1 MTTVAGQVFALAPGN
16 KLPGAYLQS
25 IFGVRSD
32 AAPPNRALLLIGA
45 KALSGGT
52 LTADTEYK
60 EVLADGDE
68 VTLTG
73 NDGNELARMARMARR
88 VWSGRLFLATVT
100 QATNAAATSTLTV
113 GGTWT
118 VASSGPIQ
126 LSIGGQPLDVF
137 ASAVDTATTFAAAV
151 VTAVTLNKNLPVTA
165 ANVDGVVTFTWK
177 SYGTRG
183 NDGILFVDGT
193 FKPSGMTLAVA
204 GGASVSSGGVRFT
217 GGTGTE
223 DMSTLLTNVA
233 VEQFWTTAC
242 SIIDATNLARLEAYL
257 DAKCGPTVRLF
268 ENHVVGTT
276 KAFAAA
282 TSLAQ
287 TTLDNARMQMV
298 FQEEGETP
306 GEEQAAW
313 MAGLRTTREIINPN
327 TKYDGI
333 VTPFIPQR
341 ATSKRMSYAAQ
352 VAALDVGLTCIPT
365 KNNVAY
371 VARAI
376 TTRSLTSTGA
386 VDDGTID
393 VGQARVP
400 DVVNEEIG
408 GLWLTYTDAE
418 DTTAHHYLVNNP
430 SPGNEADVPAGT
442 TYPADWQQQVTLYM
456 KSREAT
462 PFGWV
467 TEVDEHPT
475 VVNMH
480 PTASSP
486 RFVQYTPVI
495 VTPLTHQLEGTI
507 AQTKFSP
514 T

>member
-1 MTTVAGQVFALAPGN
+1 MTVAGQVFALAPGD
-16 KLPGAYLQS
+16 KLPGAYLQTA
-25 IFGVRSD
+25 FGVRSD
-32 AAPPNRALLLIGA
+32 AALPNRALLLIGA

-60 EVLADGDE
+60 EVIADGDE

-73 NDGNELARMARMARR
+73 NEGNELARMTRMARR

-100 QATNAAATSTLTV
+100 QDTNAAATATLTIA
-113 GGTWT
+113 GSWT
-118 VASSGPIQ
+118 TASSGPVQIFV
-126 LSIGGQPLDVF
+126 GGQQLDVF
-137 ASAVDTATTFAAAV
+137 SSAADTATTFAAAIV
-151 VTAVTLNKNLPVTA
+151 AAVTLKKELPVTA
-165 ANVDGVVTFTWK
+165 ANSAGVVTFTWK

-183 NDGILFVDGT
+183 NDGILYVDGT
-193 FKPSGMTLAVA
+193 FKAAGMTLAVA
-204 GGASVSSGGVRFT
+204 GGASVASGGVRFT

-223 DMSTLLTNVA
+223 DLTTLLTNIA
-233 VEQFWTTAC
+233 VEQFWTTSCA
-242 SIIDATNLARLEAYL
+242 IIDATNLARLEAYL
-257 DAKCGPTVRLF
+257 DTKCGPLVRLF

-276 KAFAAA
+276 KAYAAA

-298 FQEEGETP
+298 WQEEGETP
-306 GEEQAAW
+306 GEEQGAW
-313 MAGLRTTREIINPN
+313 MAALRSNREVSNPN
-327 TKYDGI
+327 VNYDGI
-333 VTPFIPQR
+333 ATPFVPQR
-341 ATSKRMSYAAQ
+341 ATSKRMSRTTQ
-352 VAALDVGLTCIPT
+352 VAALDVGPTCKTT

-386 VDDGTID
+386 ADDGTID
-393 VGQARVP
+393 VGQARTP
-400 DVVNEEIG
+400 DVINEEIG
-408 GLWLTYTDAE
+408 GLWTAYTNPE

-462 PFGWV
+462 PYGWV
-467 TEVDEHPT
+467 TEVDSHPT
-475 VVNMH
+475 VVNMN
-480 PTASSP
+480 PTSSTP

-495 VTPLTHQLEGTI
+495 VTPLAHQLEGTI
-507 AQTKFSP
+507 AQTKFVP
-514 T
+514 Q